1 MEMLRA
7 AIAVL
12 VGIIAHVAI
21 TAKRMENWKYA
32 SKKNPI
38 PDFIVNVLSAEL
50 IAIGAWV
57 LMNIEHF
64 L

>member
-1 MEMLRA
+1 MEILKA

-32 SKKNPI
+32 TKKNPI
-38 PDFIVNVLSAEL
+38 PDFVINVLSAEA
-50 IAIGAWV
+50 IAVGAWV

>member
-21 TAKRMENWKYA
+21 TAKRMENWQYA
-32 SKKNPI
+32 TKKNPI
-38 PDFIVNVLSAEL
+38 PDFVINVLSAEL
-50 IAIGAWV
+50 IAVGAWV
-57 LMNIEHF
+57 LMNIRNI